1 MWDPEAA
8 ADTSVKANQHRHK
21 LTPYSDL
28 PLKGRVLATYVG
40 GHKVFGERE
49 GVFRGTCGSVI
60 RRKWLDVIKER
71 RKKDEL

>member
-8 ADTSVKANQHRHK
+8 ADTSVQANQHRHK

-28 PLKGRVLATYVG
+28 PLNGKVWATYVG

-49 GVFRGTCGSVI
+49 GVFRGTCGGVI
-60 RRKWLDVIKER
+60 RRKWLDIIKER